1 MGNACT
7 KKVPVETPPPAAV
20 APAGDARGDNKKSTF
35 RERRLSVSQ
44 QQNQGSNRRL
54 SVYGGRD
61 SEREEIPSTV
71 VPPMSTCG
79 CKTIAG
85 LEPVP
90 GGSTAKINQD
100 RGLALW
106 PFRGKVDD
114 GLFGV
119 YDGHGRIGQQV
130 SEYVIQTLPG
140 VVTDMMENNGARDA
154 ATLPTTM
161 SKPRPRAPES
171 KSEARPASIPT
182 TAPTLTRIYPHP
194 DLSPPPDAKMTSARY

>member
-1 MGNACT
+1 M
-7 KKVPVETPPPAAV
+7 
-20 APAGDARGDNKKSTF
+20 
-35 RERRLSVSQ
+35 
-44 QQNQGSNRRL
+44 
-54 SVYGGRD
+54 YGGRD

-161 SKPRPRAPES
+161 STPRPSAPGS
-171 KSEARPASIPT
+171 MSEARPARMPT
-182 TAPTLTRIYPHP
+182 TPAPLPHTHP
-194 DLSPPPDAKMTSARY
+194 PPQPAPPPDPKLTSAPN